1 MLRMSQTRSC
11 PKTTPCPIHALLQ
24 VGLMSVSLAACSTVT
39 THRSNGEAIVMT
51 KAEFEKYVEH
61 VFRYHN
67 QVMSELIELAMDPPD
82 QDGSDARQLLVAEKR
97 MVSACRALNEVVSE
111 TLSGENVGLKLK
123 LDLVDSVPACEEA
136 SHAVEDLI
144 P

>member
-1 MLRMSQTRSC
+1 MSC
-11 PKTTPCPIHALLQ
+11 PFHAWLRLGLLS
-24 VGLMSVSLAACSTVT
+24 LNLAACSTVT

-67 QVMSELIELAMDPPD
+67 QVMSELIEMSVDPPD
-82 QDGSDARQLLVAEKR
+82 QDLSEARRLMLAEKQ

-111 TLSGENVGLKLK
+111 ALSGENVGLRLQ